1 MLEAFTHAYWNEK
14 ESMPKISNITSTA
27 DSIADRAY
35 AATATYPA
43 FDANDRLEAMLSTIR
58 DSMEDLQAD
67 VIAAC
72 RKKAGV
78 K

>member
-1 MLEAFTHAYWNEK
+1 MMESFTHAFRNRK
-14 ESMPKISNITSTA
+14 DNMPQTTIKTHA
-27 DSIADRAY
+27 DRIADKAF

-58 DSMEDLQAD
+58 DDMDDLEAD
-67 VIAAC
+67 VLAAC

-78 K
+78 R